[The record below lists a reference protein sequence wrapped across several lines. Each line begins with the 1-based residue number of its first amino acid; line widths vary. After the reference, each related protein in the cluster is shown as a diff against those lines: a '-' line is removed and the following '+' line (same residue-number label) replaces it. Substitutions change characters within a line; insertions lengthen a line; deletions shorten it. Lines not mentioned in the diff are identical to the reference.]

1 MGQSPPSRSL
11 FLEGKPPQEHAGFP
25 SSESNE
31 WGKTRLEPPE
41 KAGGMCDAI
50 AIHPAAWHLAASP

>member
-31 WGKTRLEPPE
+31 WGKARLEPPE

-50 AIHPAAWHLAASP
+50 AIHPAA